1 MVVWC
6 RAWEIW
12 NNYAAI
18 FQCSGFK
25 AANRQPNLLF
35 YFLNGQTTVESYE
48 LDQMLWNIFDIRI
61 GYTKLRHI
69 HCAVIRSALVMVN
82 DSECAN
88 RINGR
93 IPWTLNTLIHKRMT
107 NNIHTLRTL
116 YTCIADSIQCL
127 SDVTIGLKCISSNAV
142 QTYSRGAFISMSLPY
157 EYCLTNCVQQWINES
172 KISMTHSHFF
182 VTQIRIVHKIR
193 MIQL

>member
-116 YTCIADSIQCL
+116 YTCIADSI
-127 SDVTIGLKCISSNAV
+127 SSVWAMLRSGSSVYRQMLCKHTVEVRLFRCRYRMNIV
-142 QTYSRGAFISMSLPY
+142 WPTAF
-157 EYCLTNCVQQWINES
+157 NNG
-172 KISMTHSHFF
+172 
-182 VTQIRIVHKIR
+182 
-193 MIQL
+193 